1 MMMMEE
7 VGKGTVCVTGGT
19 GFLASWLIMRLLQH
33 GYSVNIT
40 IRPDSSSGCK
50 RDVSYLTNLPGA
62 SDRLE
67 IFNAEL
73 DNPESYDAAI
83 RGCIG
88 VFHVAHPSDF
98 HDKESEETKTKR
110 AVNGTLGILRSCL
123 NSKTVRRVVYTSSAW
138 TVIFNENSTDYMD
151 ENTWSNVAFI
161 RKSKFFGASDMI
173 TKTLTEKSVL
183 EFAEK
188 HGLDLVSVI
197 PSWITGPFITPSC
210 PGSVHASMA
219 LVFGDEE
226 QYKHLSNT
234 SLVHIDDVA
243 SAHIFLFE
251 HPDAKGRYIC
261 SAVDVTVD
269 KLSQV
274 LSARYP
280 EYHIPVLDYAGTREP
295 QISSKKLLDTGFKFK
310 YGLEDIYDGAVECCK
325 KKGIL

>member
-1 MMMMEE
+1 MEE
-7 VGKGTVCVTGGT
+7 AGKGTVCVTGGT

-33 GYSVNIT
+33 GYSVNTT
-40 IRPDSSSGCK
+40 IRPDSPSGGK
-50 RDVSYLTNLPGA
+50 KDVSYLVNLPGA

-73 DNPESYDAAI
+73 DNPESYEAAI

-98 HDKESEETKTKR
+98 LDKESEETKTKR
-110 AVNGTLGILRSCL
+110 AINGTLGILRSCL
-123 NSKTVRRVVYTSSAW
+123 NSKTVRRIVYTSSAW
-138 TVIFNENSTDYMD
+138 TVIYNENTMEYMD
-151 ENTWSNVAFI
+151 ENTWSDVDFI

-173 TKTLTEKSVL
+173 TKTLTEKATL

-197 PSWITGPFITPSC
+197 PSWITGSFITPFC

-226 QYKHLSNT
+226 QFKHLSST

-251 HPDAKGRYIC
+251 YPDAKGRYIC
-261 SAVDVTVD
+261 SAVDVTID
-269 KLSQV
+269 ELSRV

-280 EYHIPVLDYAGTREP
+280 VYCIPVLDCTDIQGP
-295 QISSKKLLDTGFKFK
+295 KISSKKLLDTGFKFK